1 MNNIYTKA
9 LYLVWINGEKHFYIS
24 EYVSIIDVPYKRYTL
39 I

>member
-9 LYLVWINGEKHFYIS
+9 LYKVYNNGKVLYYTC
-24 EYVSIIDVPYKRYTL
+24 EYASIIDVPYKRYIL